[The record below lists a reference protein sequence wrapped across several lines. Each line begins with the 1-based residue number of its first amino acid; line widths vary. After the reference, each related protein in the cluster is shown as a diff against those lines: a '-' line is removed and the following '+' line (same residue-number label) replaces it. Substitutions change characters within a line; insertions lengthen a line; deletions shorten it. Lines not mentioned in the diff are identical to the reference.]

1 MGKIHKKFFKSSE
14 NLGKF
19 SFFVGLFL
27 LPSAIALSIIFLLFS
42 LIISFWNDLRK
53 LINDRI
59 NLIYVTSCLLLLI
72 SAFFNFFDKNSINNL
87 SNNSSL
93 IFIGLLNW
101 VPLIFAFIG
110 FQKYLLTNN
119 DRKKC
124 ILILIFG
131 SIPVIFSCFAQFILN
146 WFGPMETLYGLIVWY
161 QRPID
166 GITGITGLFNN
177 PNYLAAWLSLI
188 WPFSLAFIFFDN
200 KNKVKILFKILL
212 IFSISLLIILTASRA
227 GWLCLLLP
235 IFIIYAQRIKLWI
248 LTFISGISFI
258 TLFLTSSLFESEF
271 INLIAKI
278 IPRGIWINFTNLEYA
293 NLDISRLGIWKYA
306 LNFISESPI
315 FGHGSKS
322 FTSLLLAESGIWKG
336 HAHNL
341 PLELMVN
348 YGIPAALL
356 ILIPTT
362 YLVIKAYLKL
372 FLVKLNV
379 NKSLIL
385 DRAWL
390 ISLTLLILMHF
401 VDIQYFDGR
410 ISIAGWILLAG
421 VKNLVLNDEIPQ
433 LKKNRRSLKIS

>member
-1 MGKIHKKFFKSSE
+1 MENLHKNIFKNSE
-14 NLGKF
+14 NLGRF
-19 SFFVGLFL
+19 SFFIGLFL
-27 LPSAIALSIIFLLFS
+27 LPSAISLSIIFLLFS
-42 LIISFWNDLRK
+42 LTISFWHDHKKIFNDK
-53 LINDRI
+53 I
-59 NLIYVTSCLLLLI
+59 NLIFIASSLLLLFG
-72 SAFFNFFDKNSINNL
+72 AFLNFFDKNSINNL

-93 IFIGLLNW
+93 IFLGLLNW
-101 VPLIFAFIG
+101 IPLIFAFFG
-110 FQKYLLTNN
+110 FQKYLSSYK

-131 SIPVIFSCFAQFILN
+131 SIPVIVSCFGQFLLR
-146 WFGPMETLYGLIVWY
+146 WFGPMETLFGLIVWY

-177 PNYLAAWLSLI
+177 ANYLAAWLNII

-200 KNKVKILFKILL
+200 KNVIKLIFKILL

-227 GWLCLLLP
+227 GWICLLLP
-235 IFIIYAQRIKLWI
+235 LLFIYASRIKLRNLI
-248 LTFISGISFI
+248 ITTGISSI
-258 TLFLTSSLFESEF
+258 ILYLTSSLFQLQFRNF
-271 INLIAKI
+271 IEKI
-278 IPRGIWINFTNLEYA
+278 IPRGIWINFTDLEYE

-306 LNFISESPI
+306 LKFILENPI

-322 FTSLLLAESGIWKG
+322 FTPLLLKESGIWKG

-348 YGIPAALL
+348 YGIPVALL

-362 YLVIKAYLKL
+362 YLIYKAFLKL
-372 FLVKLNV
+372 FFVEFNV
-379 NKSLIL
+379 NKNSIL

-390 ISLTLLILMHF
+390 ISLSSLIFMHL

-410 ISIAGWILLAG
+410 ISITGWILLAG
-421 VKNLVLNDEIPQ
+421 IKNIVSNDEIPS
-433 LKKNRRSLKIS
+433 KKNSTNLKIS

>member
-1 MGKIHKKFFKSSE
+1 MDNLHKNIFKNSE
-14 NLGKF
+14 NLGRFCF
-19 SFFVGLFL
+19 SIGLFL
-27 LPSAIALSIIFLLFS
+27 LPSAISISIIFLLFS
-42 LIISFWNDLRK
+42 LIISFWHDHK
-53 LINDRI
+53 KIFNDRI
-59 NLIYVTSCLLLLI
+59 NLIFIASSLLLLVG
-72 SAFFNFFDKNSINNL
+72 AFLNFFDKNSINNL
-87 SNNSSL
+87 SDNPSL
-93 IFIGLLNW
+93 LFIGLFNW
-101 VPLIFAFIG
+101 IPLIFAFFG
-110 FQKYLLTNN
+110 FQKYLLSDK

-131 SIPVIFSCFAQFILN
+131 SIPVIFSCFGQFLFR

-177 PNYLAAWLSLI
+177 ANYLAAWLNII

-200 KNKVKILFKILL
+200 KNVIKLVFKILL

-227 GWLCLLLP
+227 GWICLLLP
-235 IFIIYAQRIKLWI
+235 ILIIYASRIKLWNLIFTTGI
-248 LTFISGISFI
+248 LSFI
-258 TLFLTSSLFESEF
+258 LYLTSSLFQSQF
-271 INLIAKI
+271 RNLIEKI
-278 IPRGIWINFTNLEYA
+278 IPRGIWINFTDLEYE

-306 LNFISESPI
+306 LKFILDNPI

-322 FTSLLLAESGIWKG
+322 FTPLLLNESGIWKG
-336 HAHNL
+336 HSHNL

-362 YLVIKAYLKL
+362 YLIYKAFLKL
-372 FLVKLNV
+372 FFFKFNV
-379 NKSLIL
+379 NKNSIL

-390 ISLTLLILMHF
+390 ISLSLLLLMHL

-410 ISIAGWILLAG
+410 ISITGWILLAG
-421 VKNLVLNDEIPQ
+421 IKNIVSNDEIPSQ
-433 LKKNRRSLKIS
+433 KNSTSI

>member
-1 MGKIHKKFFKSSE
+1 M
-14 NLGKF
+14 GKF
-19 SFFVGLFL
+19 SFFIGLFL

-124 ILILIFG
+124 ILIFIFG

-177 PNYLAAWLSLI
+177 PNYLAAWLNLI

-271 INLIAKI
+271 RNLIAKI

-372 FLVKLNV
+372 FFVKLNV
-379 NKSLIL
+379 NKSSIL

-390 ISLTLLILMHF
+390 ISLTLLILMHL

-433 LKKNRRSLKIS
+433 LKKKKKIEEV